1 MICSATMNKLAD
13 LSGRSARSDD
23 LLGSSA
29 KVSDD
34 MSVCFPGKRE
44 AEAERNQGSVPTM

>member
-13 LSGRSARSDD
+13 LSGR
-23 LLGSSA
+23 SA